1 MKLES
6 LRLVNIRAFEDSGEI
21 RFQDGTISV
30 YGENGV
36 GKSTIVNSIGRTIF
50 GWEGEGVRHAV
61 IDYEGERHKQ
71 GAIESILRKGAVEG
85 SIDVTFS
92 HKGHLYRVK
101 NVLSRKAQSWELYQD
116 GERADLHGKQEI
128 HDRIRDELGISETHA
143 TTTESLFSDVIC
155 VLQGQV
161 VNEFEFTSQKRKDH
175 FDKVLGLFS
184 YRQAYSDSVH
194 VKNNFKGKIG
204 RAESDARVIEAE
216 IGHLSGLV
224 ERLRASED
232 ELKDLRQSI
241 GLIEAKLSSV
251 ENQKQAYES
260 HRAALESLKTELSA
274 TDFKAEDVA
283 ELLDA
288 THQDVQ
294 KSREARKVIERLEP
308 SHSRYKDIAA
318 RLVDLRALSQQ
329 VAREKTRLSQ
339 LRIDHARITGVK
351 ANTLEEL
358 HKFDEAA
365 DRAAQL
371 SAVAAEHKH
380 LVEILSQLEREE
392 ERYRSIFEG
401 ISSIEKKLEESR
413 LAVESIKADFAERG
427 ALEARTN
434 KLETLL
440 HEYDEL
446 AKKVGELDGYKN
458 QLKKDLDSL
467 LNGICPYTSDRCESI
482 EARGRRHE
490 HALEAIQVELAK
502 LQSER
507 DMRVVSIREA
517 RDAAQQ
523 LQLLDSK
530 RRELE
535 LRQAAFNTL
544 NAELTKERGRADEIG
559 QNLARKKPL
568 EERVNALKAV
578 AEEYHSLEY
587 MLRKSDRAALVNRL
601 DELHRR
607 DEELQREMETTEGVI
622 ADLTEQGGNDA
633 LVSRLEGELRDLQT
647 DYDEYVASW
656 DLAETLQKV
665 IERYNKYA
673 SDLAALKDR
682 QRRLAAEIDSES
694 KHYDEREHLLVE
706 KEWVET
712 SQRLN
717 EMRGVAFQL
726 NRQIEELTPRAADL
740 AVKKE
745 DLMAL
750 DVELNEIAADGK
762 FFDEIRESFK
772 NLSAMRPLYTKKVSQ
787 KAARHWRQMVNDES
801 QLHWQEDYL
810 VFKSERGNVISL
822 YEMSGGEKVSAC
834 LAVRLAMQEV
844 LGGLGLFILDEPT
857 IHLDEERCDSLAQQ
871 IGAIKGL
878 NQVIVISHDD
888 TFHAYT
894 QQQITIRRDLNS
906 HASVV
911 EL

>member
-1 MKLES
+1 
-6 LRLVNIRAFEDSGEI
+6 
-21 RFQDGTISV
+21 
-30 YGENGV
+30 
-36 GKSTIVNSIGRTIF
+36 
-50 GWEGEGVRHAV
+50 
-61 IDYEGERHKQ
+61 
-71 GAIESILRKGAVEG
+71 
-85 SIDVTFS
+85 
-92 HKGHLYRVK
+92 
-101 NVLSRKAQSWELYQD
+101 
-116 GERADLHGKQEI
+116 
-128 HDRIRDELGISETHA
+128 
-143 TTTESLFSDVIC
+143 
-155 VLQGQV
+155 
-161 VNEFEFTSQKRKDH
+161 
-175 FDKVLGLFS
+175 
-184 YRQAYSDSVH
+184 
-194 VKNNFKGKIG
+194 
-204 RAESDARVIEAE
+204 
-216 IGHLSGLV
+216 
-224 ERLRASED
+224 
-232 ELKDLRQSI
+232 
-241 GLIEAKLSSV
+241 
-251 ENQKQAYES
+251 
-260 HRAALESLKTELSA
+260 
-274 TDFKAEDVA
+274 
-283 ELLDA
+283 
-288 THQDVQ
+288 
-294 KSREARKVIERLEP
+294 
-308 SHSRYKDIAA
+308 
-318 RLVDLRALSQQ
+318 
-329 VAREKTRLSQ
+329 
-339 LRIDHARITGVK
+339 
-351 ANTLEEL
+351 
-358 HKFDEAA
+358 
-365 DRAAQL
+365 
-371 SAVAAEHKH
+371 
-380 LVEILSQLEREE
+380 
-392 ERYRSIFEG
+392 
-401 ISSIEKKLEESR
+401 
-413 LAVESIKADFAERG
+413 
-427 ALEARTN
+427 
-434 KLETLL
+434 
-440 HEYDEL
+440 
-446 AKKVGELDGYKN
+446 
-458 QLKKDLDSL
+458 
-467 LNGICPYTSDRCESI
+467 
-482 EARGRRHE
+482 
-490 HALEAIQVELAK
+490 
-502 LQSER
+502 
-507 DMRVVSIREA
+507 
-517 RDAAQQ
+517 
-523 LQLLDSK
+523 
-530 RRELE
+530 
-535 LRQAAFNTL
+535 
-544 NAELTKERGRADEIG
+544 
-559 QNLARKKPL
+559 
-568 EERVNALKAV
+568 
-578 AEEYHSLEY
+578 

-601 DELHRR
+601 DELHHR
-607 DEELQREMETTEGVI
+607 DEELQREMEATEGVI

-810 VFKSERGNVISL
+810 VFKSERSNVISL